1 MAVRIEGAVSNP
13 CVLEFADFAALPEQV
28 SDVSALVPGRS
39 GGAVRL
45 RSVLSIAG
53 VRSDATHLTVEATDG
68 TFSAC
73 VPLGAVRD
81 TALLT
86 YREGDESLPASK
98 GGPVRMLIPGAG
110 SSQIEGVDAC
120 ANVKFVGL
128 LLVTVGVGRDTRP
141 TTATTHE
148 ELHERPGH
156 EHLDD

>member
-45 RSVLSIAG
+45 RSVLSVAG
-53 VRSDATHLTVEATDG
+53 VGADATHLTVEASDDS
-68 TFSAC
+68 FSAC
-73 VPLGAVRD
+73 VPLDAIID

-86 YREGDESLPASK
+86 YREGDEPLPASK
-98 GGPVRMLIPGAG
+98 GGPVRMFIPEAA
-110 SSQIEGVDAC
+110 SSQIDGVDAC

-141 TTATTHE
+141 TSTTTHE
-148 ELHERPGH
+148 ELHKLPGH
-156 EHLDD
+156 EHIDD